1 MAPITPASDSKSF
14 MKDLIVY
21 KSGEEDKYKKYL
33 LQCKQEC
40 AKRLM
45 DILYNPE
52 WGTLDLKF
60 WLMFAK
66 RKFMGRAYN

>member
-1 MAPITPASDSKSF
+1 MEPLVSGSSTSFF
-14 MKDLIVY
+14 MKDLIKY
-21 KSGEEDKYKKYL
+21 NAKEDDKWKKYMQ
-33 LQCKQEC
+33 QCKQET

-60 WLMFAK
+60 WLGFAK
-66 RKFMGRAYN
+66 KKFLGRTFN